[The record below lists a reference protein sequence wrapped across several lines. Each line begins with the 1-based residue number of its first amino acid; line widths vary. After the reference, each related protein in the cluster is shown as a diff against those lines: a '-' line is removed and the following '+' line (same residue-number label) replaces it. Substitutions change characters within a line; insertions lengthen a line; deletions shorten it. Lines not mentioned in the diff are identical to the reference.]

1 MTDHYGAF
9 NHLLFDRPAPHVL
22 RITINNPAK
31 MNALVRD
38 ASQQLHRI
46 WAVVDSDPETRVT
59 IITGAGR
66 AFCAGGSF
74 DGMTESASSRDPQ
87 ERFCESFG
95 DARGLIAR
103 LIEAKKPIVSAINGP
118 AIGEGLAIAL
128 LADISIASNTAKLL
142 DGHLRIGVV
151 PGDHAALIWPLL
163 CGMAK
168 SKFHLMTNTP
178 LTGEEAARCNLV
190 SLAVPLEELEAK
202 SVEIASQLANVA
214 PTALRMTKYVM
225 NHYLRQNQ
233 AIFDL
238 SAALKM
244 VNFTGAEAAEAMRA
258 MMAKDQP
265 VFGSESNFS

>member
-1 MTDHYGAF
+1 MSAHYAAF
-9 NHLLFDRPAPHVL
+9 THLLFDRPAPHVL

-31 MNALVRD
+31 MNALVPE
-38 ASQQLHRI
+38 ASQQLRRV
-46 WAVVDSDPETRVT
+46 WAAVDADPDTRVS

-74 DGMTESASSRDPQ
+74 ESMPEGTPIRDPQ
-87 ERFCESFG
+87 RQFCEMFG
-95 DARGLIAR
+95 NARELIAR
-103 LIEAKKPIVSAINGP
+103 LIETRKPVISAINGP
-118 AIGEGLAIAL
+118 AIGEGLAVAL
-128 LADISIASNTAKLL
+128 LADISIAANTAKLF
-142 DGHLRIGVV
+142 DGHLRLGVV

-163 CGMAK
+163 CGLAK

-178 LTGEEAARCNLV
+178 LTGEEAARCNLI
-190 SLAVPLEELEAK
+190 SLAVAAEQLEAK
-202 SVEIASQLANVA
+202 SIEVAAQLANLA

-238 SAALKM
+238 SAALEM
-244 VNFTGAEAAEAMRA
+244 VNFTGMEAAEAMRA

-265 VFGSESNFS
+265 VFACESNFS

>member
-1 MTDHYGAF
+1 MTNQYKAF
-9 NHLLFDRPAPHVL
+9 DHLLFDRPARHVL

-31 MNALVRD
+31 MNALVRE
-38 ASQQLHRI
+38 ASQQLHKI
-46 WAVVDSDPETRVT
+46 WAVVDADPETRVT

-74 DGMTESASSRDPQ
+74 DGMSDETARDPQ
-87 ERFCESFG
+87 ERFCEMFG

-103 LIEAKKPIVSAINGP
+103 LIEAKKPIISAINGP

-128 LADISIASNTAKLL
+128 LADISIASSTAKLL

-163 CGMAK
+163 CGLAK

-190 SLAVPLEELEAK
+190 SLAVPLEELAAK

-238 SAALKM
+238 SAALEM

-258 MMAKDQP
+258 MVAKDSP